1 VVVLS
6 ERLRASNVLISI
18 FCLFQT
24 LVHAFARRKDLHSV
38 ETMLYAA
45 ALPIL
50 WRALEMHN
58 NDCRANAALL
68 FFALYPFRDPNA
80 KTAERADEAIRQH
93 SLITVRV
100 LVNRRKTKLHDFTV
114 ASTRRRRPRARTGNN
129 RRAARARRSMDG
141 AAGFVYENNTRY
153 NLYTPVL

>member
-1 VVVLS
+1 M
-6 ERLRASNVLISI
+6 
-18 FCLFQT
+18 FQT

-93 SLITVRV
+93 SLITVWV
-100 LVNRRKTKLHDFTV
+100 LVIRTTTKIYGVAV
-114 ASTRRRRPRARTGNN
+114 AST
-129 RRAARARRSMDG
+129 
-141 AAGFVYENNTRY
+141 
-153 NLYTPVL
+153 